1 MFGESFGTVRQVS
14 MGEGGATDVSPTSV
28 KRKRQRHSRAT
39 RWMVKIFCAW
49 ILMIA
54 AIIALSTY
62 LWDWDKEIG
71 AQTRSKDDLIG
82 RRGTDEDS
90 AMLQRGINPCGQTL
104 SGFLHARTP
113 EERSQFIRKPLE
125 TIGRM
130 TRYYALNPAVIVDPA
145 DLSIDQFSLLH
156 LGEERAISILWRT
169 ADGRIFD
176 SVFFPEKGEWR
187 LDWDHFV
194 RYSDHPWALFL
205 SGGGPDTGEFRLLA
219 RERLAHDRKET
230 GEIGIVCYAP
240 RSGSPGD
247 TGAPSPEFLLSR
259 DSEEGRLLVAA
270 FAELETKRRPFGDKT
285 LTHDP
290 EDMIRLRVRVRRED
304 AAEGDRF
311 VLEKVLACH
320 WMGID
325 DMGVTPAAPKVPEA
339 TGQ

>member
-1 MFGESFGTVRQVS
+1 MFGESFGTVRPGSV
-14 MGEGGATDVSPTSV
+14 GDGDAADVSLAGV
-28 KRKRQRHSRAT
+28 KRKRLRHSRAT
-39 RWMVKIFCAW
+39 RWVVKILCGW

-54 AIIALSTY
+54 AIIALSTH

-71 AQTRSKDDLIG
+71 AQTRSKDGLMG
-82 RRGTDEDS
+82 QRGTDEDA

-113 EERSQFIRKPLE
+113 EERSQFVRKPLE

-145 DLSIDQFSLLH
+145 DLSVDQFGILH
-156 LGEERAISILWRT
+156 LGEERALSILWRT

-176 SVFFPEKGEWR
+176 SVFFPEKGELR

-194 RYSDHPWALFL
+194 RYSDYPWELFL
-205 SGGGPDTGEFRLLA
+205 NGGGSDVGEFRLLA
-219 RERLAHDRKET
+219 RERLAHDRRQT
-230 GEIGIVCYAP
+230 GEIGIVCYVP

-259 DSEEGRLLVAA
+259 DSEEGRMLIAA
-270 FAELETKRRPFGDKT
+270 FADLEAKRRPFGDKT

-290 EDMIRLRVRVRRED
+290 EDMIRVRLRVRREA

-320 WMGID
+320 WIGID
-325 DMGVTPAAPKVPEA
+325 DPGVTPAPPKESKPA
-339 TGQ
+339 GP